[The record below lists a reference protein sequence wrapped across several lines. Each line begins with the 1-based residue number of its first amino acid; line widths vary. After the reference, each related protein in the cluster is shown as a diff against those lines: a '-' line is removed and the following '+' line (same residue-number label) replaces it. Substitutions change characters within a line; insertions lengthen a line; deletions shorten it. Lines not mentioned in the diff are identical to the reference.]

1 MILNIKKQKSQ
12 IKMNVYDI
20 DLDTGYLAEVFDS
33 EYTDYLLN
41 KLVNL
46 ARIRYVINERAVKM
60 RIKFH
65 LDENREE
72 FLASLVSRFGN
83 NWDVSYIDMD
93 RLDCVFTIFPFTT
106 DKQ

>member
-1 MILNIKKQKSQ
+1 MILDIKNQQSR
-12 IKMNVYDI
+12 IKMNSYDI

-46 ARIRYVINERAVKM
+46 ARIRYVISERPVKL

-65 LDENREE
+65 IDENREE
-72 FLASLVSRFGN
+72 FLASLVARYGN
-83 NWDVSYIDMD
+83 GWDVMYLDTD
-93 RLDCVFTIFPFTT
+93 RLDCVFTI